1 MRMLTRMH
9 LEREFKIGPTNRQQI
24 GQGMTSNQSVAS
36 FPMSSSN
43 LEQSILRPIHI
54 QPTAAA

>member
-9 LEREFKIGPTNRQQI
+9 LEREFKIGPTNRQ
-24 GQGMTSNQSVAS
+24 QGMTSNQSVAS

-43 LEQSILRPIHI
+43 LEQSILRPI